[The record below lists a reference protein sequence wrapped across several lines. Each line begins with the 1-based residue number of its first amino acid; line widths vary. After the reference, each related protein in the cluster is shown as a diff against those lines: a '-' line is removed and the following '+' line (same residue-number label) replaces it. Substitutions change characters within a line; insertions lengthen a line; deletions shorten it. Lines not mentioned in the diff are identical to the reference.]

1 MSAEWTVRDVLNW
14 TRGYFQS
21 AGISQPR
28 LEAETLLAHSLNVD
42 RLYLYLSPDKSL
54 TPEERERFRS
64 AIQKRRAGIPLQ
76 HLLGETSFLGLRF
89 RVGSQALVPRPE
101 TEELVERALGLAPRD
116 RQIACLDLGTGCG
129 VIAVCLAKCLPN
141 ARVTA
146 VDVSAEALA
155 LARENAILNGVID
168 RILFME
174 SDWFSRIDGQYDL
187 VVSNPPYVPRSEVE
201 GLAVEVRD
209 HEPRLAI
216 DGGEGG
222 TERIRELTQDLRAHL
237 EPGAVVLLEIGSDQ
251 GKEVATILS
260 HAGLA
265 GIAVET
271 DLCGKERF
279 VIARCP

>member
-14 TRGYFQS
+14 TRSYFQS

-237 EPGAVVLLEIGSDQ
+237 EPGAVVLLEIGSGQ
-251 GKEVATILS
+251 GREVATILS

-265 GIAVET
+265 AIAVET
-271 DLCGKERF
+271 DLSGKERF